1 MTVLARP
8 AVRHRGGP
16 LTGTRAL
23 TRLAQRR
30 DRAMLVAWIYV
41 LTASLAGTAY
51 SFKGLYK
58 TEASRQQVAAGA
70 AHNPALIALT
80 GPVFGTSVGA
90 LSAWK
95 IGAFAAIAA
104 ALMNIF
110 LVVRHT
116 RADEESGRLELV
128 GSTAV
133 GRHAPLAVGLLVA
146 VSADCALA
154 VVPAAAMIAVGMP
167 AGGAFAL
174 GLAIASCGLV
184 FAAVAALT
192 AQLSGTARGARGSAI
207 AVLGIAYLLQ
217 SAGTAAGADGPR
229 WLAWLSPVGWAVHV
243 QAFAG
248 DRWLVLL
255 LPLGLAVAVAGAAAA
270 VAARR
275 DLGAGLLPSRP
286 GPATA
291 PVSLRS
297 PLALAWRLQ
306 RGSLAGWVA
315 GAVVYGVVAGATAE
329 GIQSLLGSGPAVKQA
344 LARIG
349 GQSGM
354 TDAYLVVSVSLIGIA
369 AGCYAV
375 SAVLRLRA
383 EESAQRAEPILV
395 TATSRVRWAGSHLV
409 VALVGTAVM
418 LAAGGL
424 AAGLGY
430 GLRAGD
436 PGPQVPR
443 LLGAAMAQL
452 PAALAVAAAAVLL
465 FGFLPRWS
473 TGGAWSV
480 VALVVLV
487 DLLGE
492 TLRLSHWIVDLS
504 PFTQVPRL
512 PGGVVTAAPLLWL
525 SAAAVALTAAG
536 LAGLRHRD
544 IG

>member
-8 AVRHRGGP
+8 VAPHRRGP
-16 LTGTRAL
+16 LTGTSAL
-23 TRLAQRR
+23 ARLAQRR
-30 DRAMLVAWIYV
+30 DRAMLVAWIYL

-58 TEASRQQVAAGA
+58 TQGSRQQVAIGA

-104 ALMNIF
+104 ALMNVF
-110 LVVRHT
+110 LVIRHT

-146 VSADCALA
+146 AGADCAVAL
-154 VVPAAAMIAVGMP
+154 VPAAAMIAVGMP
-167 AGGAFAL
+167 AGGSFAL
-174 GLAIASCGLV
+174 GLAIASCGLA

-192 AQLSGTARGARGSAI
+192 AQLSGTARGARGGAI

-217 SAGTAAGADGPR
+217 SVGTAAGAAGPR

-255 LPLGLAVAVAGAAAA
+255 LPLGLALTVAAAAAA

-286 GPATA
+286 GPARA
-291 PVSLRS
+291 PASLRS

-315 GAVVYGVVAGATAE
+315 GAAVYGVVAGATAR
-329 GIQSLLGSGPAVKQA
+329 GIQSLLGSGPAVQQA
-344 LARIG
+344 LARLG
-349 GQSGM
+349 GQSGV
-354 TDAYLVVSVSLIGIA
+354 TDAYLVVSVSLIGVA
-369 AGCYAV
+369 AACYAV

-383 EESAQRAEPILV
+383 EESAQRAEPVLV
-395 TATSRVRWAGSHLV
+395 TAVSRISWAGSHLV
-409 VALVGTAVM
+409 IALAGTAVM

-436 PGPQVPR
+436 PGVQVPR
-443 LLGAAMAQL
+443 LLAAAMAQL
-452 PAALAVAAAAVLL
+452 PAAIAVAAVAVLL
-465 FGFLPRWS
+465 FGLVPRWS
-473 TGGAWSV
+473 TSGAWA
-480 VALVVLV
+480 VAGLIVAV

-492 TLRLSHWIVDLS
+492 TLGLSHWISDLS

-525 SAAAVALTAAG
+525 SAAAVTLTVAG